1 MSDRPPASNDDPAR
15 APVAAD
21 DPAPH
26 LQEDAMSSTLPVPPL
41 APADWDT
48 EVLPGRPRHR
58 LLTPLTAALAA
69 ALVGAA
75 GFIVGVEV
83 EKNQLP
89 AGSSAAAGRRASGVL
104 ATIAGTSGR
113 SGASA
118 GTAGAAGAA
127 GGAGG
132 AGASATVGQVAN
144 VAGPDLYVTD
154 QQGNT
159 IKVVTSAASQITR
172 QVSATVRGVQPGD
185 TVVVGGPKAAD
196 GSVQATSVRDSGAGG
211 AAGLGTVGG
220 GGGRRG
226 AGAGAAGGASGG
238 ASSAATSGGAAGG
251 ATGAA
256 AGGGAP
262 ALFGP

>member
-1 MSDRPPASNDDPAR
+1 
-15 APVAAD
+15 
-21 DPAPH
+21 
-26 LQEDAMSSTLPVPPL
+26 MSSTLPVPPL

-75 GFIVGVEV
+75 GFIVGVEI

-89 AGSSAAAGRRASGVL
+89 ASSSAAAGRRASGVL
-104 ATIAGTSGR
+104 ATTAGASGR

-118 GTAGAAGAA
+118 GTAGAAG
-127 GGAGG
+127 GAGG
-132 AGASATVGQVAN
+132 AGAIATVGQVAN